1 MNVDQTEFRTALLD
15 PSADRPTGL
24 TDGAGRA
31 AGRRFDVYRNNVTVS
46 LTEALETAFPVVRK
60 LVGEQNFKT
69 LAGVFLRQHPP
80 TSPLIMFYGGELPAF
95 LQSFEPTAKIG
106 YLPDVARLELALRES
121 YHAADADP
129 IDPAAL
135 QSLPP
140 DQWMSA
146 RLALTPS
153 ARLIRSPWP
162 IHAIWRFNTEPDA
175 PKPAMAAEDVIVLRQ
190 DLDPAPHLLTPGG
203 GAFVAALLAGET
215 LGAAHEAALTETPEF
230 NLSSTLALLIGTG
243 AITSLGDFDP

>member
-1 MNVDQTEFRTALLD
+1 MTVAQDHFTSALFD
-15 PSADRPTGL
+15 PEQPVPSGLSDPEGRSAGK
-24 TDGAGRA
+24 
-31 AGRRFDVYRNNVTVS
+31 RFDVYRNNVAVS

-69 LAGVFLRQHPP
+69 LAGVFLRKHPP
-80 TSPLIMFYGGELPAF
+80 TSPLMMFYGGELPAC
-95 LQSFEPTAKIG
+95 LQGFEPTSKIG

-135 QSLPP
+135 QALPP

-203 GAFVAALLAGET
+203 GACVAALLVN
-215 LGAAHEAALTETPEF
+215 P
-230 NLSSTLALLIGTG
+230 
-243 AITSLGDFDP
+243 